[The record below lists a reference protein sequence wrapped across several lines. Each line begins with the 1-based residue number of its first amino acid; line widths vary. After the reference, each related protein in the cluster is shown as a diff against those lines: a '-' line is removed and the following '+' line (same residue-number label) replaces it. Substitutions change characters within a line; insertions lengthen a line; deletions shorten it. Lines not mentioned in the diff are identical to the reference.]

1 MCRATW
7 NGQAIGRIYRCKDL
21 PSLHSR
27 RGSVQT
33 TRPRQTRMHGMQ
45 TASREDYAKQATSN
59 GTPALSTP
67 SGLVSDMANIFLKSN
82 NLQRVLMAAPSSTGT
97 NQPTENQVWDRLTE
111 EHAAGVLDVLL
122 DL

>member
-82 NLQRVLMAAPSSTGT
+82 NLQRVLMAALSSTGT